1 MISDNHKKYLRIVI
15 LLDLLL
21 FITGIIYINIFP
33 DFDTDAY
40 AHHAISR
47 EIYLG
52 NSNLNIHWVWLPL
65 FHYIQVVF
73 IALGFTMQILRY
85 MNLAITA
92 VIPIV
97 LYFHLKK
104 SEDKD
109 LPYQES
115 FIAAIICMLFPVLI
129 LMGTTAQPEPMFC
142 LLILLFGIF
151 FSRKKYFIS
160 SLFLTVAVLLR
171 YEAWVLPPAIIFFTL
186 WTMFFRKPAFL
197 KNEIQSAKPLN
208 SVILPLIA
216 MAIWT
221 VARYFSEGVWFG
233 FIFVTKGFANEVLK
247 SSSSFDSGILQ
258 FIYDIFYYPLIVPY
272 YLAGPFIILAFFG
285 IKRTLQRQKYMWAF
299 LYSVILLF
307 LIITWINKSTLGL
320 HRHFAVLV
328 PFYSVLLVNGIPYAS
343 DLISGIRT
351 KLRPGKKS
359 DEETKNK
366 IKKVLG
372 VLMIISQIVVTLIWS
387 AGWLSYTS
395 HLFIERYQTIDF
407 IKKLPPKKIIF
418 CDEASIEVLSELDL
432 HIFNRIW
439 LENNEA
445 LDMIQAA
452 KKSDKDVYIVT
463 WDRKMKRYF
472 SEGEIVFTSSPDYN
486 TKETLQVLKVKK

>member
-1 MISDNHKKYLRIVI
+1 
-15 LLDLLL
+15 
-21 FITGIIYINIFP
+21 
-33 DFDTDAY
+33 
-40 AHHAISR
+40 
-47 EIYLG
+47 
-52 NSNLNIHWVWLPL
+52 
-65 FHYIQVVF
+65 
-73 IALGFTMQILRY
+73 
-85 MNLAITA
+85 
-92 VIPIV
+92 
-97 LYFHLKK
+97 
-104 SEDKD
+104 
-109 LPYQES
+109 
-115 FIAAIICMLFPVLI
+115 
-129 LMGTTAQPEPMFC
+129 
-142 LLILLFGIF
+142 
-151 FSRKKYFIS
+151 
-160 SLFLTVAVLLR
+160 
-171 YEAWVLPPAIIFFTL
+171 
-186 WTMFFRKPAFL
+186 
-197 KNEIQSAKPLN
+197 
-208 SVILPLIA
+208 
-216 MAIWT
+216 
-221 VARYFSEGVWFG
+221 
-233 FIFVTKGFANEVLK
+233 
-247 SSSSFDSGILQ
+247 
-258 FIYDIFYYPLIVPY
+258 
-272 YLAGPFIILAFFG
+272 
-285 IKRTLQRQKYMWAF
+285 MWAF

-407 IKKLPPKKIIF
+407 IKKLPPEKIIF
-418 CDEASIEVLSELDL
+418 CDEASVEVLSELDL

-486 TKETLQVLKVKK
+486 TKETLQVLKVRK